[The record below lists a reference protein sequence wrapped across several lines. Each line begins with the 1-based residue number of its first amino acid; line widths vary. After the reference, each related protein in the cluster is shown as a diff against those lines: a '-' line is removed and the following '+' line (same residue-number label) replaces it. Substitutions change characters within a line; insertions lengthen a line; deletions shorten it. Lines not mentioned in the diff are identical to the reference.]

1 MISMSAY
8 LSQDR
13 CHALACGIPLPDLAD
28 GAALFADIS
37 GFTPLT
43 EVLRRALG
51 PRQGSEALTDQINAT
66 YAALIA
72 QVDSYRGSVIGFA
85 GDAITCWFAADDGP
99 AANRAVACA
108 VGMQRAMSAF
118 THIPLPG
125 GGTTALALKVAVACG
140 SARRFVVGDPEIQ
153 SLDLLAGDTL
163 ACVAAA
169 EHHAQASEILLDEPT
184 VYALGA
190 AAQIIDWRDDPDR
203 GERFAL
209 LGSFTS
215 TTPPSPWPALPSAA
229 LSAVMLRPWLLPAVY
244 LRELAGQSTFL
255 TELRPAVALFLRFT
269 GIDYDAEPDAHARL
283 DTFIRTVQGVLT
295 RYDGALLQVVIGD
308 KGSYLCIAFGA
319 PVAHEDDARR
329 AVLAALALQR
339 EAVVAAGLPPLQ
351 IGISQGIMRCG
362 AYGSVSRRTYG
373 ILGDEVNLAARLM
386 SMAAPGGTLVS
397 AEIQAAVADLVMI
410 EPCPPVRIKGKA
422 EPQLTF
428 AIGDIHQRRATR
440 LQEPTYDLPLVGRRD
455 EIALASQVLSQAL
468 AGHGHVLSITADA
481 GQGKSRLVAEIIRLG
496 CQRNLIG
503 YGGVCHATGIRS
515 PYLVWQPIWRA
526 IFNIDPDAP
535 LRQQIRSLGSFV
547 DDWAPERADATP
559 LLGPLLGLS
568 LPESDF
574 TQSLGPKDRQGA
586 LHALLR
592 DCLVAAAREAH
603 GAGGGLLIVLEDTHW
618 IDAASADLLIDLVRV
633 IQGLPVLI
641 VLAYRP
647 LDLDQ
652 PRGLRL
658 DRLSGVTQINLGG
671 LDRAAAEQLIWAKL
685 HQIFPT
691 RNTSAPVA
699 LVTRLM
705 ERTQGNPFFLEE
717 LLNYLHD
724 RGIDPCED
732 GALESLALPD
742 SLHRLILSRL
752 DQLSGQQQV
761 ILKASSVIGRRFP
774 VDWLRG
780 AFPNLGSPEG
790 LLRELADLSQHD
802 MTLLDTPEPE
812 LAYLFKHVII
822 REVAYESLG
831 AATRATLH
839 GQLAS
844 HLERSAGADVDGILD
859 VLAYHY
865 EQSTNLAKKRE
876 YLRRA
881 GEAAA
886 GRYANAAALAYFSR
900 ALELVPPND
909 LSDRYDLLLARET
922 IYEIVGERAL
932 ESADLDQLHDLAT
945 WLGDPRRSAE
955 VALQQGRYAERIGDY
970 PASVAA
976 TQEAVT
982 WAQAANLIGLEATG
996 YQRWGWAL
1004 LRQRDYADARVQMER
1019 SLQLARASNDQHR
1032 VCRALTDLGT
1042 LALEQG
1048 AHAEARGWY
1057 TQSLSL
1063 AQELGDRRQECH
1075 ALGNLGTLLAEQGDF
1090 SGARVVL
1097 EQNLAYA
1104 DAIGDHQIAGTTRSN
1119 LSFLCILMGD
1129 YPGAQLILE
1138 RGLPQLREVGD
1149 RRVEAATLGNLGMAA
1164 THKGEYAAAHEAY
1177 TACMVLAQEIGDP
1190 VLTGFAQRGLGNA
1203 AFGTGDL
1210 EVAEGAYRQ
1219 SLATLREVGTP
1230 AMVAEPLAGL
1240 ALLALARGD
1249 AVAALTP
1256 VEEILSHLATG
1267 TLDGAEEP
1275 MVVYLACYQALRAN
1289 ADPRAAPLLAHTRAD
1304 LLARAEQISDP
1315 VARRNFLEQV
1325 PAHRGLLADE

>member
-1 MISMSAY
+1 MISLSAY
-8 LSQDR
+8 LPQDR
-13 CHALACGIPLPDLAD
+13 CHALACGISLPPHAD
-28 GAALFADIS
+28 GAVLFADIS

-43 EVLRRALG
+43 EMLRQALG
-51 PRQGSEALTDQINAT
+51 PRRGSEALTDQINAT
-66 YAALIA
+66 YAALIT
-72 QVDSYRGSVIGFA
+72 QVNTYRGSVIGFA
-85 GDAITCWFAADDGP
+85 GDAITCWFSAADGSV
-99 AANRAVACA
+99 AHRATACA
-108 VGMQRAMSAF
+108 VGMQRAMSVF

-140 SARRFVVGDPEIQ
+140 PARRFVVGDPEIQ

-163 ACVAAA
+163 ARVAAA
-169 EHHAQASEILLDEPT
+169 EHHALASEILLDEAT
-184 VYALGA
+184 VSALGSA
-190 AAQIIDWRDDPDR
+190 AKIIEWRDDHDR

-209 LGSFTS
+209 LGSLAAA
-215 TTPPSPWPALPSAA
+215 PPVSPWPALSPAA
-229 LSAVMLRPWLLPAVY
+229 LSAAMLRPWLLPAVY
-244 LRELAGQSTFL
+244 QRELAGQGTFL

-269 GIDYDAEPDAHARL
+269 GIDYDADPDAHTRL
-283 DTFIRTVQGVLT
+283 DAFIRAVQGVLT

-329 AVLAALALQR
+329 AVLAALSLQR
-339 EAVVAAGLPPLQ
+339 EAVVAGGLPPLQ

-362 AYGSVSRRTYG
+362 AYGSVNRHTYG
-373 ILGDEVNLAARLM
+373 ILGDEVNVAARLM

-397 AEIQAAVADLVMI
+397 AEIHAAVASAVAF
-410 EPCPPVRIKGKA
+410 EPRPPVRIKGKA
-422 EPQLTF
+422 ELQLTF
-428 AIGDIHQRRATR
+428 AVGDIYQRRATR
-440 LQEPTYDLPLVGRRD
+440 LQEPTYDLPLVGRTD
-455 EIALASQVLSQAL
+455 EIVLASQVLHQAL
-468 AGHGHVLSITADA
+468 AGHGQVLGITAEA
-481 GQGKSRLVAEIIRLG
+481 GQGKSRLVAEIIRLAY
-496 CQRNLIG
+496 QRHVIG
-503 YGGVCHATGIRS
+503 YGGACHATGTRS

-526 IFNIDPDAP
+526 IFNSDPDAS
-535 LRQQIRSLGSFV
+535 LRQQIHALQELV
-547 DDWAPERADATP
+547 AIWAPERADATP

-574 TQSLGPKDRQGA
+574 TQSLEPKDRQGA

-592 DCLVAAAREAH
+592 DCLMAAAREAQ

-618 IDAASADLLIDLVRV
+618 IDAASDDLLNDLVRV
-633 IQGLPVLI
+633 VQELPVLI

-647 LDLDQ
+647 RDITQLH
-652 PRGLRL
+652 GLRL
-658 DRLSGVTQINLGG
+658 ERLPGLTQITLGG
-671 LDRAAAEQLIWAKL
+671 LDTAAAEQLIRAKL
-685 HQIFPT
+685 LQIFPAQAGVIPDT
-691 RNTSAPVA
+691 
-699 LVTRLM
+699 LVSRLM

-724 RGIDPCED
+724 REIDPYKD

-752 DQLSGQQQV
+752 DQMTGQQQV

-780 AFPNLGSPEG
+780 AFPTLSSPEG
-790 LLRELADLSQHD
+790 LTRELAELARLD
-802 MTLLDTPEPE
+802 MTPLDTPEPE

-831 AATRATLH
+831 AATRTALH
-839 GQLAS
+839 GQLANY
-844 HLERSAGADVDGILD
+844 LERSAGADTDGVLD
-859 VLAYHY
+859 ILAYHY
-865 EQSTNLAKKRE
+865 EQSDNLAKKRE

-881 GEAAA
+881 GAAA
-886 GRYANAAALAYFSR
+886 ADRYANAAALAYLSR
-900 ALELVPPND
+900 ALDLVPRDN
-909 LSDRYDLLLARET
+909 LSERYDLLLARET
-922 IYEIVGERAL
+922 IYEVLGERAL
-932 ESADLDQLHDLAT
+932 ESADLDQLRDLAER
-945 WLGDPRRSAE
+945 LGDPRRCAE
-955 VALQQGRYAERIGDY
+955 VALQCGRYAERIGDY

-976 TQEAVT
+976 TQEAIA

-996 YQRWGWAL
+996 YQRWGWTL
-1004 LRQRDYADARVQMER
+1004 LRQRDYADARVQLER
-1019 SLQLARASNDQHR
+1019 SLQLARANNDQHC

-1048 AHAEARGWY
+1048 AHTEARGWY

-1063 AQELGDRRQECH
+1063 ARSLGDRRQECH

-1090 SGARVVL
+1090 SGARVAL

-1104 DAIGDHQIAGTTRSN
+1104 DAIGDNQIAGTTRSN

-1129 YPGAQLILE
+1129 YPGAQRILE

-1149 RRVEAATLGNLGMAA
+1149 RRVEAATLGNLGLVA
-1164 THKGEYAAAHEAY
+1164 THKGEYAAAYKAY
-1177 TACMVLAQEIGDP
+1177 SDCLALAQEIGDP
-1190 VLTGFAQRGLGNA
+1190 VLTGGAQRGLGNV
-1203 AFGTGDL
+1203 AFGTGDMAA
-1210 EVAEGAYRQ
+1210 AEDAYQQ

-1230 AMVAEPLAGL
+1230 ALIAEPLAGL

-1249 AVAALTP
+1249 VAAALTP
-1256 VEEILSHLATG
+1256 AEEILSSLATG
-1267 TLDGAEEP
+1267 SLDGAEEP

-1289 ADPRAAPLLAHTRAD
+1289 ADPRAPLLLARARAD

-1315 VARRNFLEQV
+1315 VARQNFLEQV
-1325 PAHRGLLADE
+1325 PAHRGLLADG